1 MMKCIW
7 RLQLQDFVQ
16 LFLVYSYMNFE
27 LELLSNT
34 STFKY
39 LYAIKKPMYLIQDKS
54 QKPVTAVA
62 HYKIVDN

>member
-1 MMKCIW
+1 
-7 RLQLQDFVQ
+7 
-16 LFLVYSYMNFE
+16 MNFE

-39 LYAIKKPMYLIQDKS
+39 LYAIKKPMYLIEDKS